1 MNAFEFARKKVKNLS
16 LELFGM
22 EAPVGMED
30 YAFHKSPNVE
40 ELRRLYNWAD
50 IFIFPSK
57 NEGWGLTPIEAMA
70 CGCAVVGTNTG
81 CMIDLGVNEKM
92 H

>member
-50 IFIFPSK
+50 IFIFR
-57 NEGWGLTPIEAMA
+57 
-70 CGCAVVGTNTG
+70 V
-81 CMIDLGVNEKM
+81 KM
-92 H
+92 RDGG

>member
-50 IFIFPSK
+50 IFYFS
-57 NEGWGLTPIEAMA
+57 E
-70 CGCAVVGTNTG
+70 
-81 CMIDLGVNEKM
+81 
-92 H
+92 